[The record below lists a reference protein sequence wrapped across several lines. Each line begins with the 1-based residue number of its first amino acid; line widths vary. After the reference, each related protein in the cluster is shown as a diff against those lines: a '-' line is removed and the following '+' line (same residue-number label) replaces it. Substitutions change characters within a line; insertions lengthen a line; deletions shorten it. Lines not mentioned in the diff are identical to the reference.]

1 MVIRITHIGKSFSLS
16 GIFLPQTEKPRQQE
30 LFETF
35 QEGGQNFTFKARR
48 LKIKVNSKKK
58 KTAQAYHKS
67 KIEAK
72 RERILEV
79 RRQKLAQFR
88 IDYMPLFSEED
99 MIIYANSQKSKEE
112 NNQKD

>member
-1 MVIRITHIGKSFSLS
+1 MVIRITHIGKGFSLS
-16 GIFLPQTEKPRQQE
+16 SIFLPKSENLRQQE
-30 LFETF
+30 LFAPSQKES
-35 QEGGQNFTFKARR
+35 QNPSLSVRR
-48 LKIKVNSKKK
+48 LKIKHNLRKKS
-58 KTAQAYHKS
+58 TSRAYHKS

-72 RERILEV
+72 RERILEL
-79 RRQKLAQFR
+79 RRQKFAQFR

>member
-1 MVIRITHIGKSFSLS
+1 MVIRITHIGKGFSLS
-16 GIFLPQTEKPRQQE
+16 SIFLQQTENPKQHDLFQTSQE
-30 LFETF
+30 ES
-35 QEGGQNFTFKARR
+35 QNPFLRVKR
-48 LKIKVNSKKK
+48 LKIKQNLKKK
-58 KTAQAYHKS
+58 STSKAYHKS

-112 NNQKD
+112 NNQKE